1 MRIGID
7 LGGTKIEVA
16 ALAPGG
22 DIVFRQRVPTPRD
35 KYDHTV
41 QTIRDLVIAA
51 ETKLGVKATVGIG
64 TPGALSPKTGLIKNA
79 NNTDLIGHPLD
90 KDVSRALGRT
100 VRVANDA
107 NCFTLSEAS
116 DGAGKDAHVVF
127 GIIAGTGVG
136 GGVAVGKQVLN
147 GAHAITGEWG
157 HNPLPAARP
166 DETITDPNCYCG
178 KASCIET
185 WCSGPAFEREYKTA
199 SGNALAAADIV
210 ALADKGDAVA
220 QKVLSQLIDRFAR
233 SIATVVNILDP
244 DAIVL
249 GGGMSNIDAFYR
261 ELPDLVA
268 HYAFTT
274 EGPVTILKNTHGDS
288 SGVRGAAW
296 LWQEDDPAGLPQNT
310 TK

>member
-1 MRIGID
+1 MRIGVD

-16 ALAPGG
+16 ALSPDGE
-22 DIVFRQRVPTPRD
+22 IVFRQRLPTPRD
-35 KYDHTV
+35 RYEHTIR
-41 QTIRDLVIAA
+41 TIRDLVIAA
-51 ETKLGVKATVGIG
+51 ETKLGIKATVGIG

-90 KDVSRALGRT
+90 RDIGRELGRT

-136 GGVAVGKQVLN
+136 GGIAVGKQVIN

-157 HNPLPAARP
+157 HNPLPAAGP
-166 DETITDPNCYCG
+166 GENVLDANCYCG

-199 SGNALAAADIV
+199 SGKALGAADVV

-220 QKVLSQLIDRFAR
+220 QKTLSQYIDRFAR

-244 DAIVL
+244 DAIVI
-249 GGGMSNIDAFYR
+249 GGGMSNVDALYR
-261 ELPDLVA
+261 TLPDLVA

-274 EGPVTILKNTHGDS
+274 EGPVTILKNVHGDS

-296 LWQEDDPAGLPQNT
+296 LWQEDDPAGLP
-310 TK
+310 K

>member
-16 ALAPGG
+16 ALTPDGQ
-22 DIVFRQRVPTPRD
+22 IVYRERVPTPRD
-35 KYDHTV
+35 QYDQTIR
-41 QTIRDLVIAA
+41 TIRDLVAAA
-51 ETKLGVKATVGIG
+51 EAKIGMRATVGVG

-79 NNTDLIGHPLD
+79 NKTDLIGHPLD
-90 KDVSRALGRT
+90 KDLGRELGRT

-107 NCFTLSEAS
+107 NCFTLSEAA

-136 GGVAVGKQVLN
+136 GGIAIDKKVIN

-166 DETITDPNCYCG
+166 DETVTDPKCYCG

-185 WCSGPAFEREYKTA
+185 WCSGPAFEREYKKA
-199 SGNALAAADIV
+199 SGKALGAVDIVKAADS
-210 ALADKGDAVA
+210 GDALA
-220 QKVLSQLIDRFAR
+220 QKVLSQTIDRFAR
-233 SIATVVNILDP
+233 SIASVVNILDP
-244 DAIVL
+244 DVVVI

-261 ELPDLVA
+261 ELPSLVA
-268 HYAFTT
+268 RYAFTT
-274 EGPVTILKNTHGDS
+274 EGPVNIVKNMHGDS

-296 LWQEDDPAGLPQNT
+296 LWQEGEEAGLP
-310 TK
+310 K

>member
-1 MRIGID
+1 MRFGID
-7 LGGTKIEVA
+7 LGGTKIEIA
-16 ALAPGG
+16 ALTPDGA
-22 DIVFRQRVPTPRD
+22 IAHRERVQTPRD
-35 KYDHTV
+35 QYDNTIR
-41 QTIRDLVIAA
+41 TIRDLVLAA
-51 ETKLGVKATVGIG
+51 ESKLGIKGSLGVG
-64 TPGALSPKTGLIKNA
+64 TPGALSLKTGLIKNA

-90 KDVSRALGRT
+90 KDLAKELGRA

-116 DGAGKDAHVVF
+116 DGAGAQGHVVF

-136 GGVAVGKQVLN
+136 GGITVDKTVIN

-157 HNPLPAARP
+157 HNPLPAAGP
-166 DETITDPNCYCG
+166 DEKLTGPKCYCG

-199 SGNALAAADIV
+199 SGNALGAANIV

-233 SIATVVNILDP
+233 SIASVVNILDP
-244 DAIVL
+244 DAIVI

-261 ELPDLVA
+261 QLPDLVA
-268 HYAFTT
+268 QYAFTT
-274 EGPVTILKNTHGDS
+274 EGPVNVLKNMHGDS

-296 LWQEDDPAGLPQNT
+296 LWQEGDKAGLPP
-310 TK
+310 